1 MRTVRTVAELRE
13 ALAAAR
19 SRGRTIGLVPTMG
32 AFHEGHLSL
41 IRAAR
46 TQCDTVVVSLFV
58 NPSQFGE
65 GEDFESYP
73 RDIERDAELA
83 GREGVDLL
91 LLPSLREVYP
101 PGFSTTVEVSGA
113 SETLCGAPGRRGAGH
128 FHGVTTVVTKLL
140 NMCQPDVAFFGAK
153 DFQQARVIQKLVRDL
168 NLPVKIE
175 ICQTVRDRDG
185 LALSSRNAYLS
196 DLDRRRALSLK
207 RALDAAEKAIRD
219 GVTGVR
225 EVVDA
230 AGREL
235 EAAGVEPEYVEVVAA
250 TDLAPLTEIGNE
262 DVLIAIAA
270 PIGKARLIDN
280 VVVEP
285 AAAVRRAV

>member
-1 MRTVRTVAELRE
+1 MRTVRTIADLRE
-13 ALAAAR
+13 ALAEAGG
-19 SRGRTIGLVPTMG
+19 STVGLVPTMG

-41 IRAAR
+41 FRDAR
-46 TQCDTVVVSLFV
+46 GECDTVVVSLFV

-73 RDIERDAELA
+73 RDAERDAELA

-101 PGFSTTVEVSGA
+101 PGFSTTVAVGGM
-113 SETLCGAPGRRGAGH
+113 SEALCGASGRRGAGH

-153 DFQQARVIQKLVRDL
+153 DFQQARVVQKLVRDL
-168 NLPVKIE
+168 NMPVKIE
-175 ICQTVRDRDG
+175 ICPTVRDRDG
-185 LALSSRNAYLS
+185 LALSSRNSYLS
-196 DLDRRRALSLK
+196 DIDRRRALSFK

-219 GVTGVR
+219 GVTAAD
-225 EVVDA
+225 EVVA
-230 AGREL
+230 AARREL

-250 TDLAPLTEIGNE
+250 GDLTPLTEIGSE

-270 PIGKARLIDN
+270 NLGKARLIDN

-285 AAAVRRAV
+285 PAAVRRAV